1 MRTGAL
7 PVIIAMALCL
17 PVQAKPKGVTV
28 LDVKHLALQ
37 QCLVANYQARTP
49 EGVRS
54 ASSQDASFMT
64 ERYAL
69 DNAGVWNAFQKF
81 VAKETKD
88 FDRLTMSLHPDHAQ
102 TANNVLA
109 QCMGFYESD
118 KLDKYVRKMMT
129 K

>member
-88 FDRLTMSLHPDHAQ
+88 FDRLTMSLHP
-102 TANNVLA
+102 
-109 QCMGFYESD
+109 
-118 KLDKYVRKMMT
+118 
-129 K
+129 

>member
-1 MRTGAL
+1 
-7 PVIIAMALCL
+7 MALCL

-88 FDRLTMSLHPDHAQ
+88 FDRLTMSLHPPHAQ
-102 TANNVLA
+102 TAHNVLA

-118 KLDKYVRKMMT
+118 KLDKYVRGTVMK
-129 K
+129 